1 MSRLYYKKEA
11 LYDWNF
17 SLPVGNGILGAMIY
31 GNKDYEKLQLN
42 EDSLWYGGPQERIN
56 QDAKINLEK
65 VRNLI
70 FDGRIPEAEELILHS
85 FSGNPPSQRPYSTL
99 GEMYIQYKSA
109 KGEWSDYSRELD
121 LETAIHRVHKKNG
134 SVTYNEE
141 IFASAP
147 DNVIVINIST
157 EEGVPFDVDVDAGR
171 LSFYDKS
178 FHDSSITYFTG
189 ALVGDNYRF
198 AAGIT
203 ATSDSGTIEYV
214 GQYVVCRNVRNL
226 RIFFTAATTYRAE
239 DPYAYVRDRLTDV
252 SLKEYDFILER
263 HITDYQRLFE
273 KSRLVLEYDKELDL
287 IPTDERLHAVS
298 EENSDNG
305 LIMTYFDYG
314 RYLLISSSRQGS
326 LPANLQGIWN
336 QDMDPAWG
344 CKFTININTQMN
356 YWPAEMFGL
365 GECHLPLFELMKKM
379 QADGHKTAER
389 MYGCRGFC
397 CHHNTDLWGNTA
409 PQDLWIPG
417 TYWVMSVPWL
427 CTHIMSHYEYTK
439 DINFLKE
446 MYPLIKDSVLFF
458 HDFLIQKDGKAVI
471 CPSVS
476 PENTYIL
483 PDGTKGSICYSSTMD
498 NEILRDHFS
507 MFLNAYDIV
516 GDDDTEFYEKTKYLL
531 DRIPEI
537 RIGKHGQIMEWIEDY
552 DEAEP
557 GHRHISQLY
566 GLHPSHQISVT
577 KTAKLAEAAQK
588 TIERRL
594 SYGGGHTG
602 WSRAWIMNMYA
613 RLWNGEEVYKN
624 LIALFKNSTLDNLFD
639 NHPPF
644 QIDGNFGSIAAI
656 GEMLLQTDGTEI
668 YLLPALPEAMGNG
681 SFMGLYAPD
690 GGVYSLSFKNG
701 KLNEFSV
708 EALNETYHAVV
719 NYLDKRFKLDMVKG
733 EIAHFEIY

>member
-1 MSRLYYKKEA
+1 MSRLFYTKEA

-56 QDAKINLEK
+56 QDAKANLEK

-70 FDGRIPEAEELILHS
+70 FEGKIPEAEELILHS

-99 GEMYIQYKSA
+99 GEMYIQYKSV
-109 KGEWSDYSRELD
+109 KGDWTDYSRELD
-121 LETAIHRVHKKNG
+121 LETAVHRVHKKNG
-134 SVTYNEE
+134 NVTYNEE

-157 EEGVPFDVDVDAGR
+157 EEDIPFDVDIDAGR

-189 ALVGDNYRF
+189 ALVGDNYKF

-214 GQYVVCRNVRNL
+214 GQYVVCRNVKNL
-226 RIFFTAATTYRAE
+226 KVFFTAATTYRVD
-239 DPYAYVRDRLTDV
+239 DPYVYVRDRLTDV
-252 SLKEYDFILER
+252 SLKEYSVLLER
-263 HITDYQRLFE
+263 HVSDYQNLFG

-287 IPTDERLHAVS
+287 LPTDERLHSIS
-298 EENSDNG
+298 EDKPDNG

-314 RYLLISSSRQGS
+314 RYLLISSSRPGS

-336 QDMDPAWG
+336 QDLDPAWG

-379 QADGHKTAER
+379 QGDGHKTAER

-427 CTHIMSHYEYTK
+427 CTHIMNHFEYTK
-439 DINFLKE
+439 DEEFLKD

-498 NEILRDHFS
+498 NEILRDHFT
-507 MFLNAYDIV
+507 MFLKAYEIV
-516 GDDDTEFYEKTKYLL
+516 GDDDSDFYEKTKYLL
-531 DRIPEI
+531 ERIPEI
-537 RIGKHGQIMEWIEDY
+537 KIGKHGQIMEWIEDY

-577 KTAKLAEAAQK
+577 KTKELAEAAQR

-613 RLWNGEEVYKN
+613 RLWNKEEVYKN
-624 LIALFKNSTLDNLFD
+624 LMALFKNSTLDNLFD

-668 YLLPALPEAMGNG
+668 YLLPALPDDMGNG
-681 SFMGLYAPD
+681 CFKGLYAPD

-701 KLNEFSV
+701 KLTEFSV

-733 EIAHFEIY
+733 EVAHFEIY